1 MYKKFSL
8 VLLLLSAIAHSQQY
22 VDLLSVNYNHS
33 SPTSY
38 GNSQEKTALSNFEV
52 ALTIPVVINA
62 KYVFITGLDYNK
74 NAVAI
79 PNYMNNSLFLTRLK
93 AGLRVN
99 YSEKWSGTYLFLPKV
114 ASDYV
119 TTTSNDLYLG
129 GGAIFKYTKN
139 KNSNF
144 KLGIYA
150 SKEAYG
156 LFVTPLIGM
165 YYKSPSSKLEMSVT
179 FPTDFDL
186 NYSATPKTKIG
197 FDYSAIGKSYRITT
211 ENSQSSYVENNSL
224 QFSAYIQNNSLYK
237 NILFRIKVGVS
248 TNEYDVYSI
257 NEKVNFRVSAFK
269 FGDHRTQLNE
279 KLSSSPFIMLES
291 IYRFDLPSK

>member
-1 MYKKFSL
+1 MYKKVSL

-129 GGAIFKYTKN
+129 GGAI
-139 KNSNF
+139 
-144 KLGIYA
+144 
-150 SKEAYG
+150 
-156 LFVTPLIGM
+156 
-165 YYKSPSSKLEMSVT
+165 
-179 FPTDFDL
+179 L
-186 NYSATPKTKIG
+186 NI
-197 FDYSAIGKSYRITT
+197 R
-211 ENSQSSYVENNSL
+211 
-224 QFSAYIQNNSLYK
+224 
-237 NILFRIKVGVS
+237 RIK
-248 TNEYDVYSI
+248 TAI
-257 NEKVNFRVSAFK
+257 
-269 FGDHRTQLNE
+269 LN
-279 KLSSSPFIMLES
+279 LEFTLV
-291 IYRFDLPSK
+291 RKPMVFLLLL